1 MHRSIRI
8 LAAGVAVA
16 AFASPAYAQFG
27 SLNGTSATLAVA
39 LPMGTF
45 DRLARTGFGVA
56 LRQTIGDGD
65 APWSGRGTF
74 GFTYFKGNATYDN
87 IQFIETTF
95 DIVHRSSS
103 AYYQFGGLGL
113 YNTRFTYANTSGL
126 GSQRADQ
133 NFGLSGG
140 IGVNY
145 TWGDTKTF
153 IEFAA
158 TTVFTG
164 SDNSA
169 WFPVRI
175 GMRF

>member
-1 MHRSIRI
+1 MHRAFRS
-8 LAAGVAVA
+8 LAAGLAVA
-16 AFASPAYAQFG
+16 AFAVPARAQFG
-27 SLNGTSATLAVA
+27 NLDGTSATLSVA

-45 DRLARTGFGVA
+45 DQFARTGFGVS
-56 LRQTIGDGD
+56 LRHGIGDPD

-95 DIVHRSSS
+95 DIVHRSS
-103 AYYQFGGLGL
+103 AAFYQFGGLGL
-113 YNTRFTYANTSGL
+113 YNTRFTYASTTGPGN
-126 GSQRADQ
+126 QRADQ

-140 IGVNY
+140 VGVNY

-153 IEFAA
+153 VEFAA

-164 SDNSA
+164 ADNSA
-169 WFPVRI
+169 WFPVRFGI
-175 GMRF
+175 RF

>member
-1 MHRSIRI
+1 MHRSLRL
-8 LAAGVAVA
+8 LATGLAVA
-16 AFASPAYAQFG
+16 ACAAPARAQFG
-27 SLNGTSATLAVA
+27 SLNGTSATLSVA

-45 DRLARTGFGVA
+45 DRLARTGFGVS
-56 LRQTIGDGD
+56 LRQAIGDPD

-74 GFTYFKGNATYDN
+74 GFTYFKGNVTYDN

-95 DIVHRSSS
+95 DIVHRSST
-103 AYYQFGGLGL
+103 AFYQFGGLGL
-113 YNTRFTYANTSGL
+113 YNTRFTYANVSGL

-140 IGVNY
+140 VGINY
-145 TWGDTKTF
+145 AWGDTKGF
-153 IEFAA
+153 LEFAA

-175 GMRF
+175 GIRF

>member
-1 MHRSIRI
+1 MIRLHRF
-8 LAAGVAVA
+8 LAAATAVA
-16 AFASPAYAQFG
+16 AFAPPARAQFG
-27 SLNGTSATLAVA
+27 SLDGTSAALSVA

-45 DRLARTGFGVA
+45 DRLARTGFGVS
-56 LRQTIGDGD
+56 LRHGIGDPD

-74 GFTYFKGNATYDN
+74 GFTYFKGNVTYDN

-95 DIVHRSSS
+95 DIVHRSSD
-103 AYYQFGGLGL
+103 AFYQFGGLGL
-113 YNTRFTYANTSGL
+113 YNTRFTYANASGL

-140 IGVNY
+140 VGVNY

-153 IEFAA
+153 LEFAA

-164 SDNSA
+164 SENSA

-175 GMRF
+175 GIRF